1 MFRVLSL
8 FLLVALIILGWV
20 MCQTVED
27 LLRAFPNQARTEC
40 GVICGK
46 QSASIEP
53 WSPLHILL
61 DLGLTEQEAK
71 TILEDSFKNYEDTQ
85 RTNAGDVFGFLNFNE
100 MEESTFTYSF
110 PIITTSHGLHGLGFE
125 SLAQT
130 TKIICEQELES
141 NKSNTVGKGF
151 VLMLQNMLQNLNR
164 N

>member
-27 LLRAFPNQARTEC
+27 LSRAFQNQARTEC

-71 TILEDSFKNYEDTQ
+71 TIYADSFKNYEDMQ
-85 RTNAGDVFGFLNFNE
+85 RTIAGAVFGFWNFNE
-100 MEESTFTYSF
+100 TEESTFIYSF
-110 PIITTSHGLHGLGFE
+110 PISMTSHGLQALGFE
-125 SLAQT
+125 SLDQT

-141 NKSNTVGKGF
+141 NKSNTVGRAF
-151 VLMLQNMLQNLNR
+151 LLTLQNMLQNLNR